1 MDIHGRGNTAIRSSK
16 PAETCQRII
25 LFPLPLQ
32 GHINPMLQL
41 ANILYAHGFKITIIH
56 TEFNSPNHLN
66 YPHFTF
72 KSISKGFPETENQ
85 MREDPIMFVKYL
97 NRS

>member
-1 MDIHGRGNTAIRSSK
+1 
-16 PAETCQRII
+16 
-25 LFPLPLQ
+25 
-32 GHINPMLQL
+32 MLQL

-97 NRS
+97 NRSWIDLFSDCLTGLLGEGSISCLITDAGF